1 MPALQIL
8 FIGDHDAEHAPHR
21 ETREAVIA
29 AAADLHLC
37 ANTRWVGADDLVLYP
52 DLVMEASGVLL
63 PPPGPRCPKLLPEPE
78 LDALKQA
85 REAGIPTLA
94 MGASHS
100 LMLIEFAR
108 NVLGLAGANSTLLE
122 EDTPHAVVTDRSGLH
137 ALPTGQESG
146 LAALSVTVDA
156 SSLEAE
162 GHTIGSEWTDAQHG
176 LAADYAA
183 AFEHAG
189 FRTLGRDGNSQP
201 VLLRLENHPFWVAAA
216 FLPFH
221 GRLNAGPHPLVRNW
235 LKAAATRR

>member
-1 MPALQIL
+1 MPSLQIL
-8 FIGDHDAEHAPHR
+8 IIGDHDAEHAPHR

-29 AAADLHLC
+29 AAADLHLR

-52 DLVMEASGVLL
+52 DLVMEAAGVLL
-63 PPPGPRCPKLLPEPE
+63 PPPGPRCPQLLPEPE

-85 REAGIPTLA
+85 REGGVPTLA

-108 NVLGLAGANSTLLE
+108 HVLGLAGANSTWYDE
-122 EDTPHAVVTDRSGLH
+122 ETPHAVVSNRLGLKGPIDPGSS
-137 ALPTGQESG
+137 LS
-146 LAALSVTVDA
+146 ALSVTVDA
-156 SSLEAE
+156 SSTAAG

-189 FRTLGRDGNSQP
+189 FHTLGRDSDGQP
-201 VLLRLENHPFWVAAA
+201 VLHRLENHPFWVAAA

-221 GRLNAGPHPLVRNW
+221 GRLNAGPHPLVVNW
-235 LKAAATRR
+235 LKAAATQR